1 MFGFLVNFLTRVFE
15 SRKKR
20 SEERNFRE
28 FIDLAKKQY
37 KFANPYVKYAK
48 FIDSLEA
55 AYDQLRDINSTY
67 SGYSK

>member
-20 SEERNFRE
+20 SEQRNFRE
-28 FIDLAKKQY
+28 FIDLAKKEY
-37 KFANPYVKYAK
+37 KLTNPYVVYAE

-55 AYDQLRDINSTY
+55 AYDQLRDINST
-67 SGYSK
+67 